1 MELERMHFTGPVWR
15 PPYEANSLLLQA
27 TVGCTHDNCKFCSL
41 YPDTKFRM
49 SPLSEI
55 IEDLLIASI
64 YQPRARR
71 VFLTGAN
78 PFVMTFDKLAKIARL
93 IKEYLPEVQNIG
105 TFARI
110 TDIRNKTVEQLKELH
125 HLGYDRITIGTE
137 SGDDTTL
144 DYMRK
149 GYKANDIIEQCRK
162 LEAAGVEYNFSYLVG
177 LAGKGNGI
185 RNAFESARIFSQ
197 LHPFIVSI
205 VSLTVFPESDL
216 YQDIQDGL
224 FIESSEIERLEEMK
238 VFITNLKPDNEV
250 TILANT
256 VSNPVPITGILPRD
270 RDSMLMSLQSI
281 IDNVGEKDLRKYR
294 EGIVS
299 L

>member
-1 MELERMHFTGPVWR
+1 
-15 PPYEANSLLLQA
+15 
-27 TVGCTHDNCKFCSL
+27 
-41 YPDTKFRM
+41 M

-78 PFVMTFDKLAKIARL
+78 PFVMTFDKLAKIAGL

-149 GYKANDIIEQCRK
+149 GYKANDIIEQCCK
-162 LEAAGVEYNFSYLVG
+162 LEAAGIEYNFSYLVG
-177 LAGKGNGI
+177 LAGKENGI

-216 YQDIQDGL
+216 YQNIQNGM

-238 VFITNLKPDNEV
+238 LFITNLKPDNEV